1 MMGKVLGAVA
11 LALTSSVFYVTG
23 GLLVLQSMAL
33 MGLAPLSVLPWFV
46 IYLIA
51 DVMVLSALG
60 MALGA
65 ACNSPHDAQQL
76 AILLLAPVMLPLFV
90 ILPVMQAPNGPVATV
105 MSLFPP
111 FTPILMML
119 RQAMPGGVPAW
130 QPWAGLVGVLVWTVG
145 VSWAAARIFRVVIL
159 MQGKLPKFRQLL
171 HWAVKA

>member
-1 MMGKVLGAVA
+1 VAGKVLAAVA

-23 GLLVLQSMAL
+23 SLLALSSMAA
-33 MGLAPLSVLPWFV
+33 MGLAPLNLLPWFV
-46 IYLIA
+46 VYLVA

-60 MALGA
+60 MGLGA

-76 AILLLAPVMLPLFV
+76 GVLLLAPVLIPMFLLM
-90 ILPVMQAPNGPVATV
+90 PVLQAPNSTIATA

-130 QPWAGLVGVLVWTVG
+130 
-145 VSWAAARIFRVVIL
+145 
-159 MQGKLPKFRQLL
+159 
-171 HWAVKA
+171 